1 MPITDGEVVILI
13 HEDRRAI
20 WDGGTIQLGVVGLT
34 QSYDVD
40 LERNVRMERKNPKF
54 HQTHRSISDLDLELG
69 VLLADYWKLDPD
81 VASLGPPEQTFLEI
95 YNFNFSYKDK
105 IIFNYLVNEGKC

>member
-1 MPITDGEVVILI
+1 MPITNGELVILI

-40 LERNVRMERKNPKF
+40 LERNVRIERKNPKF

-69 VLLADYWKLDPD
+69 VLFTDNRKLDPD
-81 VASLGPPEQTFLEI
+81 VATLGPPE
-95 YNFNFSYKDK
+95 
-105 IIFNYLVNEGKC
+105 